1 MKTAFVVPGRSPA
14 WIHDQ
19 VRYEAN
25 RLTDDGRVLI
35 AFTHRPNLGVRLPG
49 QVGDSTLFGIAP
61 NGYPLWTGRAAA
73 ALGFRRRHDR
83 VVIVMFDGA
92 FTTLALVAALI
103 SKVRGEHVVIQD
115 MRTCGG
121 RHRFLRRVGSAMLD
135 RLADSRIESPPDEAS
150 ATTMV
155 FGVCHDD
162 PQLAQL
168 LIQVASAV
176 PAQASDRWR
185 FVIQS
190 DDSAIAS
197 AAQRA
202 DRRDI
207 VSVVPGPIADDMLMT
222 SDVLVLRHGRHDD
235 IANAASNRGA
245 VAVIV
250 GHPVAARVPQRF
262 DGVRLASADVS
273 SVLVAIESA
282 RGPGD
287 AAVRSAPEVRLNGDQ
302 VVATVRSAGAA

>member
-1 MKTAFVVPGRSPA
+1 MESAMEEAAEARADRHPFESYEDILERDTRPVPEHLRQGPTRDLGDEGVPVTNYFDPDFFAKEVRHVWMRVWQWACREEEIPDAGDVFV
-14 WIHDQ
+14 
-19 VRYEAN
+19 YEN
-25 RLTDDGRVLI
+25 VGKSVLV
-35 AFTHRPNLGVRLPG
+35 TR
-49 QVGDSTLFGIAP
+49 QQ
-61 NGYPLWTGRAAA
+61 
-73 ALGFRRRHDR
+73 
-83 VVIVMFDGA
+83 DGA
-92 FTTLALVAALI
+92 L
-103 SKVRGEHVVIQD
+103 KGEA
-115 MRTCGG
+115 C
-121 RHRFLRRVGSAMLD
+121 RVG
-135 RLADSRIESPPDEAS
+135 
-150 ATTMV
+150 
-155 FGVCHDD
+155 HDD

-282 RGPGD
+282 RGPSD